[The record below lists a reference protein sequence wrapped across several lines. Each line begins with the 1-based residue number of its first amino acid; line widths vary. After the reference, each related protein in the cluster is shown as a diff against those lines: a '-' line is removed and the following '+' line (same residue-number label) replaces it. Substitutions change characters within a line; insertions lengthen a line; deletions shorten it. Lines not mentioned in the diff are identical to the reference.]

1 MDDFNLRI
9 ISNGTILSGAVF
21 LFLSGTLLGS
31 VVMFALQEKAPSQE
45 VAFQAARA
53 QLDADMRKACT
64 NWFTDKKAAQLPK
77 GRIVV
82 CRAPEFMS
90 VPVEK

>member
-1 MDDFNLRI
+1 MKEFDLRI
-9 ISNGTILSGAVF
+9 VSNGTILTGGALLFISGM
-21 LFLSGTLLGS
+21 LLGS

-53 QLDADMRKACT
+53 QLDADMRKACI
-64 NWFTDKKAAQLPK
+64 NWYTDKKAAQLPP

-90 VPVEK
+90 VPAEK